1 MQEQKWGFFWPDATM
16 EKIDISQN
24 EGSPF
29 ARCLDAVWK
38 KIKTDAGMLY
48 FSGQPYGSTSGALF
62 KLRTLQKP

>member
-1 MQEQKWGFFWPDATM
+1 M

-48 FSGQPYGSTSGALF
+48 FSGQPYGSTSGAIF